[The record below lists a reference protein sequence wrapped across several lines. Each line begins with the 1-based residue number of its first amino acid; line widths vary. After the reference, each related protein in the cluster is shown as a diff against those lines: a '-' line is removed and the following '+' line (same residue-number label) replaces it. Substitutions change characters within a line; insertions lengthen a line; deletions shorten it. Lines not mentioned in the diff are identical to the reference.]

1 MKISQVKISNI
12 LGIKELEL
20 SPEGFTEISGRNGE
34 GKTSVLEAIRAV
46 VQSGHD
52 ATLLRRGES
61 KGEAVL
67 VLDDGTE
74 LSKTVTDTGSTSSVR
89 RDGKKIASPATTI
102 KALTDALSVN
112 PVEFL
117 TAPKKD
123 RVKVLLESMPITLD
137 TEKLAALSGIPV
149 KALPGVHAL
158 HTIEVVRQQVYE
170 DRTGTNRAVKE
181 KDGTINQLRI
191 AMPDQPGGIDGDE
204 NELRAKIAE
213 LQAARDAEKT
223 RIDGKLNTIQSNANK
238 RILELRT
245 TASEKIEGI
254 KAAAAASVE
263 AVKSEL
269 EATLAKEQAE
279 LADTNAKAGRVRQ
292 KAIDACA
299 EAVAPITAAVEA
311 IAANRD
317 AASKRTVTLQ
327 TIQRMETELDDLKK
341 DAAAQTAALD
351 AIDAY
356 KSELLASLP
365 ISGLEVRDGEV
376 FRDGVPFDRLNTAQK
391 VAIAFEI
398 AKLRAGDL
406 KVVCLDGIELMDST
420 SLAELKA
427 QAETS
432 GMQVFITKVSDG
444 DFEIKTA

>member
-213 LQAARDAEKT
+213 LQAARDAEKA

>member
-1 MKISQVKISNI
+1 MKISQVKITNI

-34 GKTSVLEAIRAV
+34 GKTSVLEAIRSV

-74 LSKTVTDTGSTSSVR
+74 LSKTVTDTGSTSTVR

-102 KALTDALSVN
+102 KSLTDALSVN

-137 TEKLAALSGIPV
+137 TEKLATLSGIPV
-149 KALPGVHAL
+149 KAIPGVHAL
-158 HTIEVVRQQVYE
+158 HTIEIVRQQVYE

-191 AMPDQPGGIDGDE
+191 AMPDQPGGIEGDE
-204 NELRAKIAE
+204 DELRAKLDEAQAKRIAE
-213 LQAARDAEKT
+213 
-223 RIDGKLNTIQSNANK
+223 NK
-238 RILELRT
+238 RIDDKLATVRAESTTKVQGIKDNLATKIAEIQRAADAATMELREK
-245 TASEKIEGI
+245 AQSE
-254 KAAAAASVE
+254 VE
-263 AVKSEL
+263 AER
-269 EATLAKEQAE
+269 ATLAETE
-279 LADTNAKAGRVRQ
+279 AKAARVRT
-292 KAIDACA
+292 KANDACT
-299 EAVAPITAAVEA
+299 EIIQPLSAAIQA

-327 TIQRMETELDDLKK
+327 TIQRMETELEDLKK

-365 ISGLEVRDGEV
+365 ISGLEVKDGEV

-427 QAETS
+427 QAEAS

-444 DFEIKTA
+444 AFAITTE